1 MALTKDNPKNKLV
14 DGKVLEHVLL
24 LLKGYIEA
32 NNNNNSNTLIPVT
45 NTDSK
50 QVKELVYDIVYGQ
63 EEIKPDEEDELED
76 KDIPL
81 VSYLINY
88 IDKRIKSIN
97 AIEEL
102 DCATEED
109 IINMFKHAGV
119 DTELGMEDFECL
131 KHIAYVS
138 EEDIYN
144 LFEKEDLI

>member
-32 NNNNNSNTLIPVT
+32 NNKDNSTIPIEVY
-45 NTDSK
+45 NTDSE
-50 QVKELVYDIVYGQ
+50 QVKELVYDIIYGQ
-63 EEIKPDEEDELED
+63 EEEKPDEDELIN

-119 DTELGMEDFECL
+119 DTDLSMEDFECL